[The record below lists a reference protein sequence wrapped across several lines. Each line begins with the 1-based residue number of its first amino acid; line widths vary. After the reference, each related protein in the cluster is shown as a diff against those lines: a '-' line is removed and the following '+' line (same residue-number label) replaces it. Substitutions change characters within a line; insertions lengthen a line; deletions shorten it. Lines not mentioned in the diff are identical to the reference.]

1 MTYIVEIPETSES
14 KGLINHLKTLKYVRI
29 KKNKQKVWTEKEIIK
44 AVRASEKSGRIKWED
59 AKKEISSWK

>member
-1 MTYIVEIPETSES
+1 MTYIVEIPETEES
-14 KGLINHLKTLKYVRI
+14 KGLINHLKTLKYVRF
-29 KKNKQKVWTEKEIIK
+29 KKNERKGMTEKEIIK

>member
-1 MTYIVEIPETSES
+1 MTYIVEIPETAES

-29 KKNKQKVWTEKEIIK
+29 KKNKLKVWTEKEIIK
-44 AVRASEKSGRIKWED
+44 AAHASEKSGRIKWAD